1 MRIVEPV
8 SAITMPVFK
17 AGLAQTVNSQ
27 AHQVLVEFI
36 RQNRER
42 KVAGTSDVENKMA
55 ETVPALTKRK
65 SGEASV
71 AWTCHGLHIH
81 HQHHWGELGMK
92 PSKDTLERLS
102 CHPEHTNPKDSPG
115 CFR

>member
-1 MRIVEPV
+1 MYENCGTCFRHHY
-8 SAITMPVFK
+8 AVFK

-27 AHQVLVEFI
+27 VLVEFSF
-36 RQNRER
+36 QNYER

-55 ETVPALTKRK
+55 ETVPSLTKRK
-65 SGEASV
+65 PGEASV

-81 HQHHWGELGMK
+81 HQDHWGELGMK
-92 PSKDTLERLS
+92 PSQDTLERVF
-102 CHPEHTNPKDSPG
+102 CRPEHRNPKDNPG